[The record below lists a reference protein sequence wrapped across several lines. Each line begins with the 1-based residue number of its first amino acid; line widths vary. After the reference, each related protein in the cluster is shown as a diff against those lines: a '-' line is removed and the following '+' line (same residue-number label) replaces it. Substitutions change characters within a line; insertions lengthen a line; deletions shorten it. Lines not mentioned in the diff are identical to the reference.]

1 VSDNGT
7 EETAAD
13 TEQRAGR
20 RWLILGVGLVAMTAG
35 CTFQYGLAYLIPA
48 LRHEGFS
55 LELASVLVACP
66 TAGLLLT
73 LIGWGAAADRWGE
86 RVVLAS
92 GLGLAGVILMAASA
106 VHDTATLG
114 LLLGLGGAA
123 GGSVFAASGRLIL
136 GWFARHE
143 RGLAMGIRQSS
154 QPLGVALAAATLP
167 ALGAAGTAPPL
178 RFLGGFCLVA
188 AVLVLWLVRDPGK
201 TLALSPAALSPAAL
215 SPAAPSPAAPSL
227 AAPSPAE
234 NASSGRPASPYRQPV
249 LWRIHAASALLV
261 VPQFTVATFALVYLV
276 DARGWD
282 ATSAGRLL
290 AVAQLFGAASRLGAG
305 YWSDRVGSRMRPM
318 RILAA
323 STAVGM
329 LALAA
334 AAATGSAV
342 AVPVLLACAVVAVST
357 NGLAFT
363 AVAEYA
369 GSAWAG
375 RALGVQNTGQNALA
389 AATPPVLALAIGS
402 IGFSAAFA
410 VVAAFPVAAAAFVP
424 VAAEQVSTRTRSQ
437 RRLAGS
443 RWPSVRRAPD

>member
-1 VSDNGT
+1 MNT
-7 EETAAD
+7 CPAAHHA
-13 TEQRAGR
+13 EPSAGR
-20 RWLILGVGLVAMTAG
+20 RWRILLVGLIALTAG

-48 LRHEGFS
+48 LRQAGYS

-92 GLGLAGVILMAASA
+92 GLAVAGAVLLAASEIRGA
-106 VHDTATLG
+106 GMLG
-114 LLLGLGGAA
+114 LFLGLGGAA

-143 RGLAMGIRQSS
+143 RGLAMGIRQSA
-154 QPLGVALAAATLP
+154 QPLGVALAAVTLP
-167 ALGAAGTAPPL
+167 VLGAGGIAMPL
-178 RFLGGFCLVA
+178 RLLGGFCLLA
-188 AVLVLWLVRDPGK
+188 AVLAVLFVRNPVREQQP
-201 TLALSPAALSPAAL
+201 LPAPAGADGVVADG
-215 SPAAPSPAAPSL
+215 PV
-227 AAPSPAE
+227 
-234 NASSGRPASPYRQPV
+234 RRRSPYRQPV

-261 VPQFTVATFALVYLV
+261 VPQFTVATFALVYLIE
-276 DARGWD
+276 ARGWD
-282 ATSAGRLL
+282 AASAGRLL
-290 AVAQLFGAASRLGAG
+290 AGAQLLGAGSRLGAG

-318 RILAA
+318 RLLAIG
-323 STAVGM
+323 TAVGLVA
-329 LALAA
+329 LAGAA
-334 AAATGSAV
+334 AARSAI

-389 AATPPVLALAIGS
+389 AATPPALAAAIGAA
-402 IGFSAAFA
+402 GFAVSFA
-410 VVAAFPVAAAAFVP
+410 VVAVFPVVAAVLVP
-424 VAAEQVSTRTRSQ
+424 VAAEARMAAALGAGTGTGVTAAASGGARTDDPLS
-437 RRLAGS
+437 
-443 RWPSVRRAPD
+443 

>member
-1 VSDNGT
+1 MSEVVGEQDVRGRDASGP
-7 EETAAD
+7 EAA
-13 TEQRAGR
+13 ERR
-20 RWLILGVGLVAMTAG
+20 RWLILVVGLIAMTAG
-35 CTFQYGLAYLIPA
+35 CTYQYGLAYLIPA

-55 LELASVLVACP
+55 LEVASTLVACP

-92 GLGLAGVILMAASA
+92 GLSGAGVVLLAARHVHGTVGLAVCLILA
-106 VHDTATLG
+106 
-114 LLLGLGGAA
+114 GGS

-154 QPLGVALAAATLP
+154 QPIGVALAAASLP
-167 ALGAAGTAPPL
+167 ALGASGAAAPL
-178 RFLGGFCLVA
+178 LFLGLFCLA
-188 AVLVLWLVRDPGK
+188 AAALVLALVRDP
-201 TLALSPAALSPAAL
+201 ARPQPPADR
-215 SPAAPSPAAPSL
+215 
-227 AAPSPAE
+227 
-234 NASSGRPASPYRQPV
+234 SGQARPASPYRQPL

-276 DARGWD
+276 DARGWT
-282 ATSAGRLL
+282 ALAAGRLL
-290 AVAQLFGAASRLGAG
+290 AGAQACGALSRLGAG
-305 YWSDRVGSRMRPM
+305 YWSDRAGSRMRPM
-318 RILAA
+318 RLLAIGTGA
-323 STAVGM
+323 GM

-334 AAATGSAV
+334 AAAAGSAV

-389 AATPPVLALAIGS
+389 AATPPVLALTIG
-402 IGFSAAFA
+402 AAGYGISFA
-410 VVAAFPVAAAAFVP
+410 AVAAFPLLAAALVP
-424 VAAEQVSTRTRSQ
+424 VRAERS
-437 RRLAGS
+437 
-443 RWPSVRRAPD
+443 RAPSGHALVGGQGEEVDVVVGERDVGEQ